1 MRRVFISQPMKG
13 REEIDIINERDAV
26 LAELE
31 KKFNEPVE
39 EVQSYSPANRYRHPL
54 DSLGK
59 SIQRMA
65 EADIAY
71 FCDGWEDARGCK
83 IEHECAKQYGIEV
96 IEK

>member
-1 MRRVFISQPMKG
+1 MKRVFISQPMKG

-26 LAELE
+26 ITALE
-31 KKFNEPVE
+31 EQFGEPVE
-39 EVQSYSPANRYRHPL
+39 EVQSYSPANKNSHPL

-59 SIQRMA
+59 SIQCMA
-65 EADIAY
+65 GADVAY
-71 FCDGWEDARGCK
+71 FCDGWKDARGCK